1 MRLALGSTGITLA
14 ALLFAARPASADEPK
29 PVPAEASAKDVKF
42 FEQKVRPILQARC
55 FECHGAEKQ
64 RGELRLDSRAATL
77 AGGGSGEAVVPGKPD
92 ESLLVQA
99 VRYSGDIKMP
109 PRSKLPEAEIAVLVD
124 WVARGA
130 IWPDKD
136 DKNPGPA
143 PSTTADK
150 DGPLFSDEARAFWAY
165 QPVIATTPPSV
176 RDAAWPKTAIDQFI
190 LAGLE
195 AQGLSPAPCA
205 DKRTLIRRATLDLT
219 GLPPTPAEVEAF
231 LADDSPEAFSR
242 VVDRLLDS
250 PRYGERWGR
259 HWLDVARYADSNGL
273 DENLAYASAWRY
285 RDYVIA
291 AFNSDKQ
298 FDRFVQE
305 QLAGDLLSDSGD
317 AAALVDRITA
327 TGFLSLGGKMLA
339 EDDPVKMQMDIVDE
353 QVDTIGRAFLGLT
366 LGCARCHAHK
376 YDPIPQEDYYSLA
389 GIFKSTKT
397 MENFNVVARWQE
409 RPLAAPDVVA
419 RRDAHAQQI
428 AAKKSEIAGIVSR
441 CNEDLLAD
449 ARRNAGGYLLAA
461 TRQRRLD
468 TLTKA
473 RKPAGDDPAARERP
487 GVILVEAE
495 EFARGN
501 VIRDRE
507 NYGKG
512 IGVLVNKGELPNFT
526 EYDVDVA
533 TAGLY
538 QVELRYAAAQARPCK
553 LFINGRLVKADVA
566 SGVTGTWLP
575 DSQTWFIEGFYPLA
589 AGRNVIRLEH
599 PAYFPHIDK
608 LLLLPATDDAD
619 QSLKPVVFRGPM
631 GEALDPQP
639 QFVAQW
645 AAFLDRAEQS
655 KLPVL
660 AVWSEFA
667 RTAPKP
673 EAKPVE
679 GTETDNAAPAG
690 DAPQPDHELSQAI
703 RERLLADPR
712 PQTLDQ
718 LAARYGE
725 LFAEAERAWQDLQK
739 AMPDGKAAPLPDPV
753 LEAFRHVLYDPEG
766 PVAVPKNA
774 EEGYSPER
782 VGELKAAREQL
793 AELEKT
799 LPQLPE
805 AMAVS
810 EGKPENLRV
819 HLRGSHLTLGRE
831 TLRQFPRI
839 LAGEQQTPID
849 DHHSGRL
856 QFAEWLTSPRH
867 PLTARVIVNRIW
879 LWHFGEG
886 IVRSPD
892 NFGLLGERPT
902 NPQLLDHLAT
912 EFVAHGW
919 SIKAFHRLIM
929 SSATYQMST
938 AFNEKAAGVDP
949 ENRLMWRMNRRRL
962 EAESIRDSILFVA
975 GTLDLTMG
983 GSLLPTPNRQYV
995 TSTANVNPAIYEA
1008 KRRSVYLP
1016 VVRSALY
1023 EVFQAFDFADPS
1035 TLNGRR
1041 DSTIVA
1047 PQALF
1052 MLNSRIVL
1060 EQSKALATQLLAE
1073 ANVDDVGRIRR
1084 LYEIALSRPA
1094 TEPETT
1100 RALAFVERYSHAV
1113 TEKGVPAGEQ
1123 RLRAWQALCRTVLAS
1138 NEFVYVE

>member
-1 MRLALGSTGITLA
+1 MRRIIGSTGITLA
-14 ALLFAARPASADEPK
+14 ALLLATRPAPADEPK
-29 PVPAEASAKDVKF
+29 PVPPEASAKDIEF
-42 FEQKVRPILQARC
+42 FEQKVRPLLQARC

-64 RGELRLDSRAATL
+64 KGELRLDSRAATI

-99 VRYSGDIKMP
+99 VRYLGDIKMP

-124 WVARGA
+124 WVSRGA
-130 IWPDKD
+130 VWPDADNKQ
-136 DKNPGPA
+136 PEPT
-143 PSTTADK
+143 PTAGEK
-150 DGPLFSDEARAFWAY
+150 AGPLFSDEARAFWAF
-165 QPVIATTPPSV
+165 QPVVAPAPPSV

-195 AQGLSPAPCA
+195 AQGLAPAPRA

-219 GLPPTPAEVEAF
+219 GLPPTPAEVDSF
-231 LADDSPEAFSR
+231 LSDDSPEAFAR

-291 AFNSDKQ
+291 AFNSDKP

-305 QLAGDLLSDSGD
+305 QLAGDLLPDTGDS
-317 AAALVDRITA
+317 AALIERITA

-428 AAKKSEIAGIVSR
+428 AAKKAEIASVVSR
-441 CNEDLLAD
+441 ANDELLAD
-449 ARRNAGGYLLAA
+449 ARRNAGAYLLAA
-461 TRQRRLD
+461 TRQRRID
-468 TLTKA
+468 SLTKA
-473 RKPAGDDPAARERP
+473 RKPAGDDPAVRERP
-487 GVILVEAE
+487 GVILIEAE

-526 EYDVDVA
+526 EYDVDVPS
-533 TAGLY
+533 AGLY
-538 QVELRYAAAQARPCK
+538 QFELRYAAAQARPCK
-553 LFINGRLVKADVA
+553 LFVNGRLVKADVA
-566 SGVTGTWLP
+566 AGITGTWLP

-608 LLLLPATDDAD
+608 LLLVPANDDAD
-619 QSLKPVVFRGPM
+619 QALKSVVILGAM
-631 GEALDPQP
+631 GEVREPQP

-645 AAFLDRAEQS
+645 SAFLAREETA

-660 AVWSEFA
+660 TVWNEFA
-667 RTAPKP
+667 GTS
-673 EAKPVE
+673 AKQDEEPPDE
-679 GTETDNAAPAG
+679 SQPAG
-690 DAPQPDHELSQAI
+690 LS
-703 RERLLADPR
+703 RGLRDRLLADPR

-718 LAARYGE
+718 LADRYAE
-725 LFAEAERAWQDLQK
+725 LFAEADRAWTALQK
-739 AMPDGKAAPLPDPV
+739 TTPDGKAAALNDPV

-766 PVAVPKNA
+766 PIAVPRNA

-782 VGELKAAREQL
+782 TSELKAAREQL
-793 AELEKT
+793 AEMEKT

-849 DHHSGRL
+849 ERQSGRL
-856 QFAEWLTSPRH
+856 QFAQWLTSPGH
-867 PLTARVIVNRIW
+867 PLTARVAVNRIW

-902 NPQLLDHLAT
+902 NPQLLDHLAS
-912 EFVAHGW
+912 EFVARGW
-919 SIKAFHRLIM
+919 SIKSLHRLIM

-938 AFNEKAAGVDP
+938 AFNENAAAVDP

-1060 EQSKALATQLLAE
+1060 EQSKALAMQLLAE
-1073 ANVDDVGRIRR
+1073 ARIDDAGRIRR

-1100 RALAFVERYSHAV
+1100 RGLAFVERYSRAAE
-1113 TEKGVPAGEQ
+1113 EKGIPAEEQ
-1123 RLRAWQALCRTVLAS
+1123 RLRAWQALCRTILAS